1 MRRAI
6 GSSSI
11 ETQTNTKASS
21 SQGTQVN
28 PITGNIETQTNN
40 KTTSNRGTGT
50 NQASTPIETQT
61 SPRNEPQVFNMAVND
76 RQDER
81 VERTNQIIHDT
92 IHKKIF

>member
-11 ETQTNTKASS
+11 ETQTNNKGLS

-40 KTTSNRGTGT
+40 KTTSSQGTGT
-50 NQASTPIETQT
+50 HQVSTPIETQT
-61 SPRNEPQVFNMAVND
+61 SPRNIPQVFNMAVND
-76 RQDER
+76 HQDER
-81 VERTNQIIHDT
+81 DERTNQIIQDT
-92 IHKKIF
+92 INTNI